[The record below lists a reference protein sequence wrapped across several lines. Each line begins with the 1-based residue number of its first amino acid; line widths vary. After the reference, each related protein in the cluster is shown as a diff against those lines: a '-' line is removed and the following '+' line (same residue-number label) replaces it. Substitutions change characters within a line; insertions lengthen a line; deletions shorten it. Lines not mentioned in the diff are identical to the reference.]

1 MTENTRLDKAI
12 VAIEADRVEIIVE
25 RPDWVSAQVVGTD
38 RVWLV
43 RYTPDGWWCS
53 ALDGRSRHRGCY
65 HIEAVQMILAVPSGT
80 TTDKETHE

>member
-12 VAIEADRVEIIVE
+12 VAIEADRVDIIVE

-43 RYTPDGWWCS
+43 RYTPDGWWCCDIR
-53 ALDGRSRHRGCY
+53 DGRSRQRGCY
-65 HIEAVQMILAVPSGT
+65 HIEAVQMTLAVPSGT
-80 TTDKETHE
+80 TTDRRPK